1 MINEKKE
8 TNKDNPPLNEINS
21 FKFDQN
27 IFNQPTTE
35 PPKKKGKGKKPKA
48 IDFMDYA
55 QSKGISINIQY
66 EDKQTQ
72 PSYIKDKKDFN
83 REFSKPFEQKKS
95 SKPYNEE
102 GKKDDKKGKEKRK
115 NDFEIEIEKDK
126 KRDNKVEYDAFNDY
140 IDNKNYDGYYKDK
153 ESYYNNNYNRNYY
166 NNNNYE
172 YTNNG
177 KYKKNYY
184 DYDNNYDYYNNY
196 NNYDDY
202 NKRKKNQIAVEV
214 PDPSEQNTNINN
226 NKNSNQDKQ
235 IFSKMNKFDKPN
247 QKIEHPFMFPPQDP
261 NFMNFQAMMR
271 NNMFNPL
278 AMPVNPFMAP
288 HQSFPIRD
296 EEILDFI
303 EYFFSQKNLNKD
315 IFLRDSMDEEGW
327 VNAEIVISNPRLK
340 PFNLT
345 PEKIHSIIDKIGS
358 DFVETRVNEVD
369 KIQLRP
375 RNYDSL
381 KEKLLTKEEIQQKML
396 AQMPPNMT
404 QPPMGF
410 TPPPMY
416 PPMMNMYMHR
426 PPINPMMFQQMQM
439 GKMPMPV
446 VPVPQPK
453 SEN

>member
-8 TNKDNPPLNEINS
+8 TKDDNPPLNELNS

-72 PSYIKDKKDFN
+72 PTYTKDKKDFSKDY
-83 REFSKPFEQKKS
+83 SKPYEQKKIGKS
-95 SKPYNEE
+95 YNEE
-102 GKKDDKKGKEKRK
+102 GKKDDKKKK
-115 NDFEIEIEKDK
+115 NDFEIEVEKDK
-126 KRDNKVEYDAFNDY
+126 KRDKVEYDAFNDY
-140 IDNKNYDGYYKDK
+140 IDNKKYDGYYKEKDN
-153 ESYYNNNYNRNYY
+153 YYNNNNYNRNYY

-172 YTNNG
+172 YNTG

-184 DYDNNYDYYNNY
+184 DYDNNYDNYNNY

-202 NKRKKNQIAVEV
+202 YKKKKNQIAVEV
-214 PDPSEQNTNINN
+214 PDPNEQNNNSNSNNNN

-235 IFSKMNKFDKPN
+235 GFSKVNKFDKPS
-247 QKIEHPFMFPPQDP
+247 QKVDQPFMFPQDP
-261 NFMNFQAMMR
+261 NFINFQAMMR

-278 AMPVNPFMAP
+278 AMPVNPFIPP
-288 HQSFPIRD
+288 HQTFPIRD
-296 EEILDFI
+296 EEILDII

-315 IFLRDSMDEEGW
+315 IYLRDSMDEEGW
-327 VNAEIVISNPRLK
+327 VNAEIVIANPRLK
-340 PFNLT
+340 PLNLT
-345 PEKIHSIIDKIGS
+345 PERIHTIIDKIGS
-358 DFVETRVNEVD
+358 DFVETRINEVE

-375 RNYDSL
+375 RNYENL
-381 KEKLLTKEEIQQKML
+381 KEKLLTREEIQQKML
-396 AQMPPNMT
+396 AQMPPNVT

-416 PPMMNMYMHR
+416 PPMMNMYMQR

-439 GKMPMPV
+439 GKMPMPM

-453 SEN
+453 SEK